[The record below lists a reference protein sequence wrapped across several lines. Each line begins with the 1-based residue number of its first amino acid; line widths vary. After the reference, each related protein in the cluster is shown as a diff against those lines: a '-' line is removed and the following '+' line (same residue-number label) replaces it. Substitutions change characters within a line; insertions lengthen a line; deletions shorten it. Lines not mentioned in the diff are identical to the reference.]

1 MSSATQKSVP
11 TLEDARRAQEAAQ
24 RRVLIALRLTYLLLL
39 ATAALLPFVGDLT
52 RASEEVVV
60 SDYAGAF
67 VLLVGLGAV
76 VVLAD
81 VLTPEKRLANVIA
94 IYFGIVV
101 GLVSAYALSGLIDL
115 AARTWY
121 LTTPPWPAYLLMGK
135 LALGI
140 TFCYLAVS
148 IVLGTKDDFRIVL
161 PYVEFSRKAKGS
173 RPLVVDTSVLID
185 ARFGSFLQSGM
196 VDTPIVIPEFV
207 LVELQALADSKD
219 HAKRDRGRRGF
230 QSLQSIRQYR
240 GGSEVVIETH
250 DPPGHGVDD
259 KLVALTERLQGR
271 LLTLDANLQSVAK
284 VRGQS
289 IADLV
294 KASDA
299 LRPNATPG
307 ARFEIVLEKEGEQE
321 GQAVGRLP
329 DGTMVVVEQAKSQV
343 GNTVQCQALNV
354 VKTSNGKI
362 VFATIVTSQSDG
374 RREEE

>member
-1 MSSATQKSVP
+1 MSSATQKTVP

-24 RRVLIALRLTYLLLL
+24 RRVLIVLRLTYLLLL

-67 VLLVGLGAV
+67 VLLVGLGVV

-94 IYFGIVV
+94 IYFGVVV

-148 IVLGTKDDFRIVL
+148 IVLATKDDFRIVL

-173 RPLVVDTSVLID
+173 RPLVVDTSALVD

-196 VDTPIVIPEFV
+196 VDTTIVVPEFV

-219 HAKRDRGRRGF
+219 SAKRDRGRRGF

-250 DPPGHGVDD
+250 DPPGQSVDD

-284 VRGQS
+284 VRGQ
-289 IADLV
+289 AVVDLER
-294 KASDA
+294 ASDA
-299 LRPNATPG
+299 LRRSTTPG
-307 ARFEIVLEKEGEQE
+307 ARFELLLEKEGEQE

-329 DGTMVVVEQAKSQV
+329 DGTMVVVENALQHV
-343 GNTVQCQALNV
+343 GNKVMCEATNT
-354 VKTSNGKI
+354 VKTNAGQL
-362 VFATIVTSQSDG
+362 VFAQIDNETI
-374 RREEE
+374 RR